1 MAIRLDMTDEEAQF
15 QSFKDMMLQF
25 DEHIT
30 FAFIVRE
37 VAKKTSKIHLQGCIE
52 LDKSQKENM
61 RIHLIRKIYK
71 GKAPKGIYSFAIVKD
86 YQAYM
91 EYLSKGEEEGTL
103 PCVVYW
109 KGITQQQVD
118 AFREGAVKTQQ
129 EYLKK
134 QSDIKKKHK
143 VLTGAIKCINY
154 LEEHK
159 SSFIDDEGYLDQG
172 KMAHIIISFFRNT
185 SVVHDRIIFRKFYN
199 LANNHFNPKGH
210 TWDMLHDLR
219 HEITL
224 SKVLVS
230 TGHPEYHSG
239 HLHIRH
245 ADDGHFDE
253 LEKELI
259 SNEVLNNDE

>member
-1 MAIRLDMTDEEAQF
+1 MMEYYKPQMYSALIVSEYAKQTGKFHYQGIMSINPDKVQAIRVYI
-15 QSFKDMMLQF
+15 K
-25 DEHIT
+25 
-30 FAFIVRE
+30 R
-37 VAKKTSKIHLQGCIE
+37 
-52 LDKSQKENM
+52 N
-61 RIHLIRKIYK
+61 IYK
-71 GKAPKGIYSFAIVKD
+71 GNASRGIYSISPVRD
-86 YQAYM
+86 YNDYM
-91 EYLSKGEEEGTL
+91 VYLSKGVEPTPDNMHGEEPVIVFNWEIPNAIL
-103 PCVVYW
+103 QHYRSLAVD
-109 KGITQQQVD
+109 KQQD
-118 AFREGAVKTQQ
+118 H
-129 EYLKK
+129 LKK
-134 QSDIKKKHK
+134 QSDIKKKRK
-143 VLTGAIKCINY
+143 VLTGATKCINY
-154 LEEHK
+154 LEEHR

-245 ADDGHFDE
+245 ADDDHFDE